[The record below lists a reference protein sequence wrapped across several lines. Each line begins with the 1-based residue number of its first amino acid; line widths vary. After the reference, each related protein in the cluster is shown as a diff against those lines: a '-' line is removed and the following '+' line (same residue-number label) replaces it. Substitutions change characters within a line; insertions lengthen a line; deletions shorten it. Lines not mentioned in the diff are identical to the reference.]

1 MFGNVTA
8 LPSQQ
13 VGGPDVSGHFERV
26 ASRDHRR
33 EGAPRRRLLLRTVD
47 VLHWPICL

>member
-13 VGGPDVSGHFERV
+13 VGGADVSRHFERV

-33 EGAPRRRLLLRTVD
+33 EGAPRRRLLLHIVN
-47 VLHWPICL
+47 VLRWAI